1 MMTELPQQ
9 SVADDPLVQDLY
21 PIMSQVIDEHGG
33 VCKMNALLGDPEV
46 QKIRSQLPK
55 NEMYKISKII
65 AEESKFFTLIDN
77 AAYVATATGYEK
89 RLVDL
94 QGELTE
100 LGKNHVSGPKG
111 SIKAGRD
118 DGNSGGKG
126 GKGGKRGNDGRAP
139 LGRELTLN
147 MNSSTMNSAKNAN
160 ANASTGAELTL
171 DQKFKACRRKLNDSL
186 MNSDMDKEFDQ
197 AVNEAR
203 NLRREL
209 KKQKQQNQNQS
220 GGNLAGGRGQ
230 TGQAPLGQPVGGLQ
244 STQKRMVTPR
254 GAPEAKRMRPNT
266 DVAPAQQQATSKAPS
281 HMAKAAPSEAVQNKK
296 LEQLMR
302 AVVKKLVDENV
313 GAEGICLTH
322 LSTAD
327 ELRAAKSW
335 MHPGMRFGE
344 VFSLCYPRVF
354 ETRKDDRN
362 QMFVAL
368 RQHPGEGPCPPDA
381 TLEIRP
387 ERRRG
392 QGQGKGG
399 EFASR
404 GRRGGKN

>member
-1 MMTELPQQ
+1 MTEVPQQQQ

-33 VCKMNALLGDPEV
+33 VCKMNSLLADPEV

-55 NEMYKISKII
+55 SEMYKISKII
-65 AEESKFFTLIDN
+65 AEESKFFTLIEN

-100 LGKNHVSGPKG
+100 SGKKHVAGPKG
-111 SIKAGRD
+111 SMKAGRD

-126 GKGGKRGNDGRAP
+126 GKGQGKRGNEGRQP

-147 MNSSTMNSAKNAN
+147 MNSNNRNAN
-160 ANASTGAELTL
+160 ANAGTGAELTL
-171 DQKFKACRRKLNDSL
+171 DQKFKACRRKFNESL
-186 MNSDMDKEFDQ
+186 MNTDMDMEFDQ

-203 NLRREL
+203 NLRRQL
-209 KKQKQQNQNQS
+209 KKQKQENQNQS
-220 GGNLAGGRGQ
+220 GGNLVGGRGKS
-230 TGQAPLGQPVGGLQ
+230 GLAPLGQPVGGHQ
-244 STQKRMVTPR
+244 SGQKRTVTPR
-254 GAPEAKRMRPNT
+254 GAPENKRMRPNT
-266 DVAPAQQQATSKAPS
+266 DVPAQQQATSKAPS
-281 HMAKAAPSEAVQNKK
+281 HMAKGAPSTDVQNVK
-296 LEQLMR
+296 LEKLMR

-313 GAEGICLTH
+313 GAEGVCLTH

-344 VFSLCYPRVF
+344 VFTLCYPSVF

-362 QMFVAL
+362 QMFVTL

-381 TLEIRP
+381 TLEVRP

-392 QGQGKGG
+392 QGKGG
-399 EFASR
+399 DFGSSR